1 MSDLAPFSCDP
12 ADVAGKTPA
21 EIGQVA
27 TGAGLVPKGP
37 DPLGGRGAFVDP
49 LTGEQRV
56 LVHGDHAHV
65 NDANG
70 NRLDVN
76 GNQVKPESSEAHLP
90 IKPPPPPTQP

>member
-1 MSDLAPFSCDP
+1 M
-12 ADVAGKTPA
+12 AGKTPA

-49 LTGEQRV
+49 VTGEQRV

-70 NRLDVN
+70 NRVDIH
-76 GNQVKPESSEAHLP
+76 GNKVKPESPEAHLP
-90 IKPPPPPTQP
+90 IKPLPPKP